1 MKNTINCRSLFLYL
15 ILFCL
20 VAFFYL
26 PVVSEAVVT
35 INVNKKS
42 KIIKEDIALKDI
54 ASLNG
59 DNSELINKLRDIYI
73 CRAPLPGKIKTIS
86 SQHINLRLKQNDI
99 DMDSVLL
106 HMTDLAEAERSS
118 IVVDR
123 EKIEK
128 IVKDY
133 VVKNLIHADARVKI
147 KNIQVRQDLTLPEG
161 NIIFQVV
168 PLKEKKLSGIINLTV
183 LFEVNGYYK
192 QEVSARVDIEILSE
206 VVIAKRP
213 LPRNRIISIDDIDFV
228 EMDITELPFN
238 ILTSSEDVVGK
249 RTKGTINSK
258 TVLRSD
264 LLELPP
270 VVRRGDVVTIIA
282 ESGCLKISARGK
294 IKKDGHVG
302 EVLKVENLDSKK
314 AIYAKV
320 VDSETVTVDF

>member
-1 MKNTINCRSLFLYL
+1 
-15 ILFCL
+15 L

-42 KIIKEDIALKDI
+42 KIIKEDITLKDI

-59 DNSELINKLRDIYI
+59 DNSELINKLRGIYI

-99 DMDSVLL
+99 DMDSILL
-106 HMTDLAEAERSS
+106 HMPDLAEAERSS
-118 IVVDR
+118 IIVAK

-133 VVKNLIHADARVKI
+133 VVKNLIHADARAKI

-294 IKKDGHVG
+294 IKKDGHIG